1 MNGKAAACV
10 SGVLNVEQ
18 KAFVLA
24 PFPTALVTPSSS
36 FMSTGSKPKVSGKRK
51 ASLITD
57 SDSSSTLQ
65 SINYQETSSLLL
77 GQVDED
83 KLTKQV
89 KTVQHG
95 GSFDNSFSVFLT
107 VMLFDCILV
116 QHDPQAQV
124 YISQGQ
130 GDADVFMSIPSLD
143 ARITLWKETGKTLV
157 ETEKEDARALL
168 TSFIL
173 AQLVVITQG

>member
-1 MNGKAAACV
+1 
-10 SGVLNVEQ
+10 
-18 KAFVLA
+18 
-24 PFPTALVTPSSS
+24 
-36 FMSTGSKPKVSGKRK
+36 
-51 ASLITD
+51 
-57 SDSSSTLQ
+57 
-65 SINYQETSSLLL
+65 
-77 GQVDED
+77 
-83 KLTKQV
+83 
-89 KTVQHG
+89 
-95 GSFDNSFSVFLT
+95 
-107 VMLFDCILV
+107 V